1 MNSPEPDPL
10 RATPLPPGHPLAAQM
25 EKWERLRDQL
35 AEVAARLEYLHLMLR
50 LTRR

>member
-10 RATPLPPGHPLAAQM
+10 RANPLPQGHPLAASPD
-25 EKWERLRDQL
+25 KWAQLRDRL
-35 AEVAARLEYLHLMLR
+35 AEVSARLEYLRLMLR